1 MKQLFLA
8 KKSKR
13 IFARAIDLA
22 ILLGSTCLIFFT
34 LIYPFIFDKETFDN
48 NSKEAISYYKE
59 SSLFLVDDEGN
70 YSGKCTVAN
79 FLSID
84 DLYEKEVTYS
94 NKTYTICLTKTLQD
108 YYLNQYEYF
117 VGNKNLS
124 IGEYKKEVLKV
135 GSETS
140 NILSYDENTYKFSLI
155 DETKSDITISYFLS
169 TYESAAKNM
178 ISDSKINELTLENQ
192 KIMLGALVYII
203 PTLIGVSLITDLL
216 IPLVTSNSKT
226 IGKMIF
232 HLGLVTKDG
241 YKYPKSKLVI
251 RYLSYILIEVILGF
265 ATFFGVMLISYT
277 MFLFTKKRR
286 CIHDFIAGSA
296 VVDLDNSIIFANA
309 KEEDYYLK
317 RKSSNS
323 EIYD

>member
-13 IFARAIDLA
+13 IFARAIDLV

-140 NILSYDENTYKFSLI
+140 NLSLEN
-155 DETKSDITISYFLS
+155 
-169 TYESAAKNM
+169 
-178 ISDSKINELTLENQ
+178 KINL
-192 KIMLGALVYII
+192 
-203 PTLIGVSLITDLL
+203 
-216 IPLVTSNSKT
+216 
-226 IGKMIF
+226 
-232 HLGLVTKDG
+232 
-241 YKYPKSKLVI
+241 
-251 RYLSYILIEVILGF
+251 
-265 ATFFGVMLISYT
+265 
-277 MFLFTKKRR
+277 
-286 CIHDFIAGSA
+286 
-296 VVDLDNSIIFANA
+296 
-309 KEEDYYLK
+309 
-317 RKSSNS
+317 
-323 EIYD
+323 